1 MKLIALT
8 GGIGSGKSTV
18 LNEFK
23 KLGAEVMSCDE
34 ISHRIML
41 RGGSAYTEV
50 TDKFGSTILN
60 EDKEIDRKRLAAI
73 VFSDNEKLEL
83 LNRITHRLIYAEIDK
98 QIKESSAAVVCVE
111 IPLLFTT
118 VSPLEIDLK
127 IAVVASEDIRIKR
140 VMERD
145 GMSADEVRAR
155 MAKQL
160 SDDEMRKKA
169 DCVIENN
176 GDMETLCSAV
186 KEIYY
191 SMI

>member
-23 KLGAEVMSCDE
+23 RLGAEVISCDE

-50 TDKFGSTILN
+50 TDKFGSIILN

-83 LNRITHRLIYAEIDK
+83 LNSITHRLIYAEIEK
-98 QIKESSAAVVCVE
+98 QIIKSLAAVVCVE

-118 VSPLEIDLK
+118 VSPLKIDLK
-127 IAVVASEDIRIKR
+127 IAVIAEEDIRIKR

-145 GMSADEVRAR
+145 GVSADEVKAR
-155 MAKQL
+155 MEKQL
-160 SDDEMRKKA
+160 SDDEMRKRA

-176 GDMETLCSAV
+176 GDADALYSAV
-186 KEIYY
+186 KDIYY
-191 SMI
+191 SII